1 MFLIILGFLGGV
13 FVGYKYPQQVDQAVQ
28 AIKNAVNDLK
38 DKFSKK
44 PPKGDPRSI
53 FREKRPAGPGCSF
66 PRRGSSRVPPWPSP
80 GGPKCGHAGARRA
93 EPGVGLPRFIPG

>member
-1 MFLIILGFLGGV
+1 MLLIIVVFAVGV

-44 PPKGDPRSI
+44 
-53 FREKRPAGPGCSF
+53 
-66 PRRGSSRVPPWPSP
+66 SS
-80 GGPKCGHAGARRA
+80 
-93 EPGVGLPRFIPG
+93 